1 MDVKQK
7 QDWMTIRRSRT
18 TGALAQAIDE
28 GLTSFTVVE
37 RHGKQITTEEGKV
50 FTEFVSCSYLGLEHH
65 PALIEAANQAMART
79 GIHLSSSRG
88 AMRPQYLRQLE
99 ELLEEIYQ
107 GGSVA
112 VFTSTSNVHLG
123 VLPLLGS
130 GSLPNYPLTRPVHW
144 LMDKTA
150 HASMQVLR
158 GILEQFGPVS
168 RVDSADEQSV
178 QQALQN
184 CGENQRT
191 PVLLIDGIGS
201 MNGLIPVAELT
212 RKLAAAGG
220 YVYVDD
226 AHGISIVGRNG
237 AGYAFAAL
245 DHVLPSNLILA
256 GSLSKA
262 FGGAGGFVVVAG
274 ADDIEVISTL
284 ANPLVFGH
292 SIMVPM
298 LAANVAAAKLH
309 LSLEIEIRQ
318 EQLWKNVNL
327 FDSLTGNSLMNA
339 GVQSPVRGALFENEV
354 EGLEAA
360 RLLRDNGILLFP
372 VFYPLVPDGNAM
384 LRFAFSSEHKES
396 EIRQLVNTLFKIREK
411 GLNWA
416 KPQAIAPQ
424 VQVTQ

>member
-1 MDVKQK
+1 MNVKHK

-37 RHGKQITTEEGKV
+37 RQGKQITTEEGKV

-65 PALIEAANQAMART
+65 PALIEAANQAMSRT

-88 AMRPQYLRQLE
+88 AMRPQYLGQLE
-99 ELLEEIYQ
+99 KLLEEIYQ

-130 GSLPNYPLTRPVHW
+130 GSLPSYPLSRPVHW

-168 RVDSADEQSV
+168 RVDSADVQSV

-184 CGENQRT
+184 CQENQRT
-191 PVLLIDGIGS
+191 PILLIDGIGS
-201 MNGLIPVAELT
+201 MNGLIPVTELT
-212 RKLAAAGG
+212 RQLAAVGG

-226 AHGISIVGRNG
+226 AHGISIMGRHG

-245 DHVLPSNLILA
+245 DHILPSNFILA

-262 FGGAGGFVVVAG
+262 FGGAGGFVVVAS
-274 ADDIEVISTL
+274 ADDVEVISTL

-298 LAANVAAAKLH
+298 LAANVASAKLH

-318 EQLWKNVNL
+318 EQLWKNINL
-327 FDSLTGNSLMNA
+327 FDSLMGNHLMNA
-339 GVQSPVRGALFENEV
+339 GVQSPVRGALFENEA

-384 LRFAFSSEHKES
+384 LRFAFSSEHKAG
-396 EIRQLVNTLFKIREK
+396 EIKHLVNTLFEIREK
-411 GLNWA
+411 GLNWVE
-416 KPQAIAPQ
+416 PQAVVPQ
-424 VQVTQ
+424 V

>member
-28 GLTSFTVVE
+28 GLTNFTVVE
-37 RHGKQITTEEGKV
+37 RQGKQITTEEGKV

-144 LMDKTA
+144 LVDKTA
-150 HASMQVLR
+150 HASMQILR

-168 RVDSADEQSV
+168 RVDSTDGQSV

-184 CGENQRT
+184 CGDNQRT
-191 PVLLIDGIGS
+191 PILLIDGIGS

-226 AHGISIVGRNG
+226 AHGISIVGRHG

-245 DHVLPSNLILA
+245 DHILPPNLILA

-274 ADDIEVISTL
+274 TDDVEVISTL

-339 GVQSPVRGALFENEV
+339 SVQSPVRGALFENEA

-372 VFYPLVPDGNAM
+372 VFYPLVQDGNAM

-396 EIRQLVNTLFKIREK
+396 EIRHLANTLLKIREK
-411 GLNWA
+411 GLNWSE
-416 KPQAIAPQ
+416 PQAIAPQ
-424 VQVTQ
+424 V

>member
-168 RVDSADEQSV
+168 RVDSADEPSV

>member
-7 QDWMTIRRSRT
+7 QDWMTIRKSRT

-37 RHGKQITTEEGKV
+37 RQGKQITTEEGKV

-168 RVDSADEQSV
+168 RVDSADEPSV

-184 CGENQRT
+184 CGEDQRT

-226 AHGISIVGRNG
+226 AHGISIVGRHG

-245 DHVLPSNLILA
+245 DHILPSNLILA

-339 GVQSPVRGALFENEV
+339 GVQSPVRGALFENEA

-372 VFYPLVPDGNAM
+372 VFYPLVQDGNAM

-396 EIRQLVNTLFKIREK
+396 EISHLVNTLFKIREK
-411 GLNWA
+411 GLNWSE
-416 KPQAIAPQ
+416 PQAIAPQ
-424 VQVTQ
+424 V